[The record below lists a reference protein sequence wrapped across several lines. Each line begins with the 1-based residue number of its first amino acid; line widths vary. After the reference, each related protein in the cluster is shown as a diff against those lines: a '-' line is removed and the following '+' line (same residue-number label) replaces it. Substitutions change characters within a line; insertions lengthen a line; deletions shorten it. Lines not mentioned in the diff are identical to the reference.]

1 MKKLKHIS
9 KYIKFSFYK
18 IKNFILL
25 IIALIE
31 LIIAAVIFA
40 WPYIKWTFII
50 GIIAFFAY
58 ISLVSVLF
66 FGGILL
72 LSSVKTK
79 R

>member
-1 MKKLKHIS
+1 MKKLKQIN
-9 KYIKFSFYK
+9 KYIKFIFYK
-18 IKNFILL
+18 IKDFVLL
-25 IIALIE
+25 IIALME
-31 LIIAAVIFA
+31 LIIAALIFA

-50 GIIAFFAY
+50 GIIAFLAY

-66 FGGILL
+66 LGGILL